1 MDTTSQKIRLALVE
15 DVQMVRS
22 GIVKILAELPGCEF
36 VFDAVNGQDFLDQL
50 ATKPIDVVLLDIE
63 MPVLNGIKTL
73 EILKKQESKVKVIML
88 TMHKDLDIAFEV
100 LSKGA
105 DAYLLKESSNRE
117 MLEAITTVFADGK
130 YSNHF
135 MNEAII
141 NSVATERKVKTRM
154 KHLDLDERDLKIIR
168 MICDGVKGQE
178 IADAVFT
185 SKKNLDLLRTIIMKK
200 FNVKSANELIRLSI
214 INGFYT
220 PRSNEE
226 IELEKESAI
235 LLKSKRKQNDLLD
248 DLLSDS
254 FFKN

>member
-36 VFDAVNGQDFLDQL
+36 VFDAENGQDFLDQL
-50 ATKPIDVVLLDIE
+50 ATKPVDVVLLDIE

-117 MLEAITTVFADGK
+117 MLEAITTVYADGK

-141 NSVATERKVKTRM
+141 NSIATERKVKTRM

-178 IADAVFT
+178 IANAVFT

-226 IELEKESAI
+226 IELEKEDIIAAKK
-235 LLKSKRKQNDLLD
+235 LRQQGGLLD
-248 DLLSDS
+248 SLGL
-254 FFKN
+254 

>member
-1 MDTTSQKIRLALVE
+1 MDNTSQKIRLALVE

-117 MLEAITTVFADGK
+117 MLEAITTVYADGK

-168 MICDGVKGQE
+168 MICDGVKGQD
-178 IADAVFT
+178 IANAVFT

-200 FNVKSANELIRLSI
+200 FKVKSANELIRLSI

-226 IELEKESAI
+226 IELEKKDI
-235 LLKSKRKQNDLLD
+235 LAAKKLRQQGDLLD
-248 DLLSDS
+248 SLGL
-254 FFKN
+254 

>member
-36 VFDAVNGQDFLDQL
+36 VFDAENGQDFLDQL

-117 MLEAITTVFADGK
+117 MLEAITTVYADGK

-168 MICDGVKGQE
+168 MICDGVKGQD
-178 IADAVFT
+178 IANAVFT
-185 SKKNLDLLRTIIMKK
+185 SKKNLDLLRTNIMKK

-226 IELEKESAI
+226 IELEKKDIVAAKK
-235 LLKSKRKQNDLLD
+235 LRQQGDLLD
-248 DLLSDS
+248 SLGL
-254 FFKN
+254 

>member
-1 MDTTSQKIRLALVE
+1 
-15 DVQMVRS
+15 MVRS

-117 MLEAITTVFADGK
+117 MLEAITTVYADGK

-168 MICDGVKGQE
+168 MICDGVKGQD
-178 IADAVFT
+178 IANAVFT

-200 FNVKSANELIRLSI
+200 FKVKSANELIRLSI

-226 IELEKESAI
+226 IELEKKNI
-235 LLKSKRKQNDLLD
+235 LAAKKLRQQGDLLD
-248 DLLSDS
+248 SLGL
-254 FFKN
+254 

>member
-1 MDTTSQKIRLALVE
+1 MDNSSPKIRLALVE
-15 DVQMVRS
+15 DMQMVRA
-22 GIVKILAELPGCEF
+22 GIGKILSELPGCEF
-36 VFDAVNGQDFLDQL
+36 VFDAVNGQDFLYQL
-50 ATKPIDVVLLDIE
+50 TNKPIDVVLLDLE
-63 MPVLNGIKTL
+63 MPVLNGIQTL
-73 EILKKQESKVKVIML
+73 EILKKQDSKVKVIML
-88 TMHKDLDIAFEV
+88 TMHKDLDIAFEL
-100 LSKGA
+100 LSRGA
-105 DAYLLKESSNRE
+105 DAYLLKESSTNE
-117 MLEAITTVFADGK
+117 MIHAIRTVFEDGQ

-135 MNEAII
+135 MNEAIL
-141 NSVATERKVKTRM
+141 NSVASERKIKTRM

-226 IELEKESAI
+226 IKLEKEDI
-235 LLKSKRKQNDLLD
+235 LAAKKMRQQGDLLD
-248 DLLSDS
+248 SLG
-254 FFKN
+254 F

>member
-36 VFDAVNGQDFLDQL
+36 VFDAENGQDFLDQL
-50 ATKPIDVVLLDIE
+50 ATKPVDVVLLDIE

-117 MLEAITTVFADGK
+117 MLEAITTVYADGK

-141 NSVATERKVKTRM
+141 NSIATERKVKTRM

-168 MICDGVKGQE
+168 MICDGVKGQD
-178 IADAVFT
+178 IANAVFT

-200 FNVKSANELIRLSI
+200 FKVKSANELIRLSI

-226 IELEKESAI
+226 IELEKKDI
-235 LLKSKRKQNDLLD
+235 LAAKKLRQQGDLLD
-248 DLLSDS
+248 SLGL
-254 FFKN
+254 

>member
-36 VFDAVNGQDFLDQL
+36 VFDAENGQDFLDQL

-141 NSVATERKVKTRM
+141 NSIATERKVKTRM

-226 IELEKESAI
+226 IELEKEDI
-235 LLKSKRKQNDLLD
+235 LAAKKMRQQGDLLD
-248 DLLSDS
+248 SLG
-254 FFKN
+254 F

>member
-36 VFDAVNGQDFLDQL
+36 VFDAENGQDFLDQL
-50 ATKPIDVVLLDIE
+50 VTKPIDVVLLDIE

-117 MLEAITTVFADGK
+117 MLEAISTVYADGK

-178 IADAVFT
+178 IANAVFT

-200 FNVKSANELIRLSI
+200 FKVKSANELIRLSI

-226 IELEKESAI
+226 IELEKKDI
-235 LLKSKRKQNDLLD
+235 LAAKKLRQQGDLLD
-248 DLLSDS
+248 SLGL
-254 FFKN
+254 